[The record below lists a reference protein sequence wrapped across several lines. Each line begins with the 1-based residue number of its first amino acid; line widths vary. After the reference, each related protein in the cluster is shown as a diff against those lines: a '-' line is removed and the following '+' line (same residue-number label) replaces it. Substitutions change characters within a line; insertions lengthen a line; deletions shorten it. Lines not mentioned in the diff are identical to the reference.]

1 MKEQL
6 LLYGVCA
13 AISVAAVA
21 ATSLLKIIVCAI
33 AKWCGKSLSGN
44 VKEYLFTPIAILL
57 AAGGEYL
64 WLEVFMHVE
73 DEQLFILLTVCF
85 SIATMLIYWLLFQ
98 PTRKAAV
105 NLIRAIAKRG
115 QFAPIVEAVEQSG
128 LDKILLGQEDEV
140 YSNAESELKQK
151 TAADDQGEQKNDS
164 AVAEKRVG
172 EPPPRSAEEQLR
184 DMVNALKQN

>member
-1 MKEQL
+1 
-6 LLYGVCA
+6 
-13 AISVAAVA
+13 
-21 ATSLLKIIVCAI
+21 
-33 AKWCGKSLSGN
+33 
-44 VKEYLFTPIAILL
+44 
-57 AAGGEYL
+57 
-64 WLEVFMHVE
+64 
-73 DEQLFILLTVCF
+73 
-85 SIATMLIYWLLFQ
+85 MLIYWLLLQ

-140 YSNAESELKQK
+140 HSNAESELKQK